1 MLLSECCGDLWVD
14 YAASH
19 MFSQQLQD
27 GDSCDFLNPTYGNR
41 CQAGLITA
49 GAISFRN
56 EMMRLTQSSLKKKP
70 DMFYDQGCY
79 LESG

>member
-14 YAASH
+14 YAAGH

-49 GAISFRN
+49 GAISFRY
-56 EMMRLTQSSLKKKP
+56 EMMRLTRSSLKKKT
-70 DMFYDQGCY
+70 DMFYDQRCY